1 MAGRLNSRTFGYEFT
16 RSILPGS
23 PPKVG
28 EGLLSVQNVINKLR
42 GLDPSHAQPQ
52 KEVFQVT
59 PSKQGRL
66 ILSADGVDGIAVSC
80 SDAKGLSAE
89 ETAARSAMEY
99 VDQAR
104 DPSKPCS
111 KCVQW
116 VAAAS
121 DGCGGCKVLKGPIH
135 PNGGCK
141 LFASRG

>member
-1 MAGRLNSRTFGYEFT
+1 MAPVGRRAALA
-16 RSILPGS
+16 IL
-23 PPKVG
+23 
-28 EGLLSVQNVINKLR
+28 
-42 GLDPSHAQPQ
+42 
-52 KEVFQVT
+52 
-59 PSKQGRL
+59 GRAAGAL
-66 ILSADGVDGIAVSC
+66 ALGGAAVACTNAAAFSC